1 MPIPLSEALRASPET
16 QRGTPAA
23 ITSAADSA
31 LLANSIRALAMDAV
45 QAANSGHPG
54 MPMGMAELA
63 VALWNRHFRHNP
75 ADPHCADRG
84 SGRNVRLVE
93 ADPARRRGGK
103 TGDNPMSETPLRAAR
118 AINGQAYRGEQL

>member
-23 ITSAADSA
+23 ITSAADNA

-75 ADPHCADRG
+75 ADPHWADRG
-84 SGRNVRLVE
+84 SGGTFGLSKLIQHVV
-93 ADPARRRGGK
+93 
-103 TGDNPMSETPLRAAR
+103 AAVKR
-118 AINGQAYRGEQL
+118 AITQ